1 MLAYT
6 ASRLVAQPERTRSEM
21 RHSEMRNS
29 LIYAG
34 LQWGCWGVW
43 FWVLASG
50 EVLLGEVPWRK
61 ALLVWGGV
69 AFAALWLTH
78 SLRGVSKLDD
88 WFALPVGKLAVR
100 ALASMAVV
108 SGILCGVAVLLS
120 LGAYGSPVSR
130 MYANVLYKL
139 PVSVQVVLQGVA
151 ISATIVAWIALYFG
165 FMSQRWRH
173 RTELRQ
179 AQLSEALQEA
189 ELLLLKFQLNPHF
202 LFNALNGVRALI
214 ADEPAKA
221 QDAVT
226 QLARTLR
233 YTLASGDAE
242 LVTLGREM
250 EMVND
255 YLALESLRLADRLE
269 IVRDIE
275 APALDAR
282 IPGMLMQTLVENAI
296 KHGIAPLRHGGTLR
310 IGARVVNKELIIE
323 VSNPRPVG
331 DDHVPRE
338 GVGLRSASGRLR
350 LLFGAAATLNLDLL
364 DPGRATARVRLPA

>member
-1 MLAYT
+1 MLSLMV
-6 ASRLVAQPERTRSEM
+6 SRVSDVTRSE
-21 RHSEMRNS
+21 SGMRNA
-29 LIYAG
+29 LLYAG

-43 FWVLASG
+43 FWAQAAG
-50 EVLLGEVPWRK
+50 EVLLGEVPWEK
-61 ALLVWGGV
+61 ALLVWGGI
-69 AFAALWLTH
+69 ALAALFTTH
-78 SLRGVSKLDD
+78 TLRAASKRDG
-88 WFALPVGKLAVR
+88 WFALPTRAIIGR
-100 ALASMAVV
+100 ALLSMAVFSV
-108 SGILCGVAVLLS
+108 ILCGISAVLS
-120 LGAYGSPVSR
+120 IIAYGSPISR
-130 MYANVLYKL
+130 MYANIFHKL
-139 PVSVQVVLQGVA
+139 PAGAQFLLQSMSIAGTLVSWVA
-151 ISATIVAWIALYFG
+151 VYFG
-165 FMSQRWRH
+165 IMSERWHH
-173 RTELRQ
+173 RAELRQ

-233 YTLASGDAE
+233 YTLSSGDAE

-269 IVRDIE
+269 VVRDIE
-275 APALDAR
+275 PAALDVR

-296 KHGIAPLRHGGTLR
+296 KHGIAKLRVGGTLR
-310 IGARVVNKELIIE
+310 VSARVIGKELAIE
-323 VSNPRPVG
+323 VSNPRPIE
-331 DDHVPRE
+331 DDHVPHE

-350 LLFGAAATLNLDLL
+350 LLFGDAASLNLDLL
-364 DPGRATARVRLPA
+364 DPGRATARVRIPA

>member
-1 MLAYT
+1 MLAFT
-6 ASRLVAQPERTRSEM
+6 APGIAAQPERIQTEM
-21 RHSEMRNS
+21 RDS
-29 LIYAG
+29 LLYAG

-61 ALLVWGGV
+61 ALLVWGVV
-69 AFAALWLTH
+69 ALAALCLTH
-78 SLRGVSKLDD
+78 ALRGASKVDG
-88 WFALPVGKLAVR
+88 WFALPVRPLVAR
-100 ALASMAVV
+100 ALISMAVV
-108 SGILCGVAVLLS
+108 SAILCGIAVLVS
-120 LGAYGSPVSR
+120 LGVYGSPVSR
-130 MYANVLYKL
+130 MSANVLYKL
-139 PVSVQVVLQGVA
+139 PVSVQVLLQGVA
-151 ISATIVAWIALYFG
+151 ISATIVAWVALYFG
-165 FMSQRWRH
+165 FTSQRWRY
-173 RTELRQ
+173 RAELRQ

-214 ADEPAKA
+214 ADEPRKA

-255 YLALESLRLADRLE
+255 YLALESLRLADRLDV
-269 IVRDIE
+269 VRDIE
-275 APALDAR
+275 PGALDAR

-296 KHGIAPLRHGGTLR
+296 KHGIAPLRHGGTLH
-310 IGARVVNKELIIE
+310 ISARVVEKELIIE

-350 LLFGAAATLNLDLL
+350 LLFGATATLNLDLL